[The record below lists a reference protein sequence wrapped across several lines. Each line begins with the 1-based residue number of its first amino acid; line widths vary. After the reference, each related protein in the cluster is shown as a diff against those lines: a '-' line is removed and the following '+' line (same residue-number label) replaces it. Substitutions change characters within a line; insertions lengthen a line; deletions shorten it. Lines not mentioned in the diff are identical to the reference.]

1 MKFSI
6 FLCTKGGLD
15 PARWKDE
22 IRPPPPAWY
31 FGFEI
36 KKGKMIIKIWNRG

>member
-15 PARWKDE
+15 LARVEDE
-22 IRPPPPAWY
+22 IRAAAPGVVP
-31 FGFEI
+31 
-36 KKGKMIIKIWNRG
+36 

>member
-22 IRPPPPAWY
+22 IGAAAS
-31 FGFEI
+31 GVVL
-36 KKGKMIIKIWNRG
+36 